1 MSAEIV
7 PQVMDAAEARRVT
20 ERIRYTAMSVRDGM
34 EKLQSLVATAQ
45 EGQAHIALGYKSWTA
60 YLADVLGEEP
70 MRLPRDERRELV
82 AWLAGEGMST
92 RAIAPVVGA
101 HHDTVASDIRA
112 AVGNPTPVPTTST
125 ASVPGPVAQEST
137 SEQAVDG
144 AAKAAAPGPQDGGGR
159 MGASAADGGHADN
172 SGGNRPAVTWLDGK
186 TYTRPEP
193 KTPRRADPKRGT
205 DLHALKLVLIPALS
219 AWNDV
224 WANKTLLDDTVTAE
238 EATQLLRDLSRMTP
252 VLSQIRRLLNSR
264 TGV

>member
-1 MSAEIV
+1 MSAEVV

-34 EKLQSLVATAQ
+34 EKLQSLVAMAQ

-137 SEQAVDG
+137 SEPVVDG
-144 AAKAAAPGPQDGGGR
+144 AAEAAAPGPQDGEGH
-159 MGASAADGGHADN
+159 MGASAADGGHAEN
-172 SGGNRPAVTWLDGK
+172 SGGNRPAVTGLDGK

-193 KTPRRADPKRGT
+193 KTPRRRPIT
-205 DLHALKLVLIPALS
+205 DQARDAGWDLRKTIEKVERIAEDDRFP
-219 AWNDV
+219 
-224 WANKTLLDDTVTAE
+224 ANKEQVTAHLRGHLLFAVEVCQDLLD
-238 EATQLLRDLSRMTP
+238 
-252 VLSQIRRLLNSR
+252 RLN
-264 TGV
+264 THEGA